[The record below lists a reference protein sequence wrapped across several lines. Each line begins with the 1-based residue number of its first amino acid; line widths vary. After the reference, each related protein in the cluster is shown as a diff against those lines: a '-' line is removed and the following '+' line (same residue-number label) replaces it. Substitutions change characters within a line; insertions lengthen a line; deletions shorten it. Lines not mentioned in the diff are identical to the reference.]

1 MNTGRRCCFRVII
14 LAILSFT
21 TMAFG
26 PPALREKD
34 AAGLKFY
41 PCQLR
46 ELAGSSPP
54 AIEAKAFLLADFT
67 TGAVLLA
74 RNEHE
79 KLPPA
84 SLTKIMTA
92 ILALEKSSLSDT
104 VVVVKGA
111 TGMEPPALGLRPG
124 QKVSMENLLYGL
136 LLISAN
142 DAAAAIAEHIAGS
155 QEAFV
160 EMMNQ
165 KAAELGMQN
174 THFANP
180 QGFDAEGHFST
191 AYDLWLLARYA
202 LANPTFAA
210 MVSTRERGGLYSSN
224 LFLSLYPG
232 ADGIKTGTTPLAGEC
247 LAASA
252 TRGNQKGVVIL
263 LNSPDRYGEAASLL
277 DFYFRNYALVP
288 LSQPA
293 LDLVKEPSGKVSV
306 LKVEGGNHILVEKWK
321 FPLLRFYRSVS
332 SGELLVYLGDKVLF
346 SRPLKVEEQ

>member
-1 MNTGRRCCFRVII
+1 LLF
-14 LAILSFT
+14 LALLSLT
-21 TMAFG
+21 TVAFG
-26 PPALREKD
+26 PPALRERD

-46 ELAGSSPP
+46 ELAESHPP
-54 AIEAKAFLLADFT
+54 SVEAKAFLLADFT
-67 TGAVLLA
+67 TGTVILA
-74 RNEHE
+74 QNEHE

-104 VVVVKGA
+104 VVVGKGV
-111 TGMEPPALGLRPG
+111 TGLEPPSLGLWPG
-124 QKVSMENLLYGL
+124 QKISMENLLYGL

-165 KAAELGMQN
+165 KAAELGMQD
-174 THFANP
+174 THFVNP
-180 QGFDAEGHFST
+180 QGFDAEGHLST
-191 AYDLWLLARYA
+191 AYDLWLLTRYA

-210 MVSTRERGGLYSSN
+210 IVSTRERGGLFSSN
-224 LFLSLYPG
+224 RFLSLYPG
-232 ADGIKTGTTPLAGEC
+232 ADGVKTGTTPLAGEC

-288 LSQPA
+288 LSYPA
-293 LDLVKEPSGKVSV
+293 LDLVKGSSGEVSA
-306 LKVEGGNHILVEKWK
+306 LKVEGGNYILVEKWK
-321 FPLLRFYRSVS
+321 FPLLRFYRSIS
-332 SGELLVYLGDKVLF
+332 SGELLVYFGDKVLL
-346 SRPLKVEEQ
+346 SRPLRVEKQ